1 MKSFSV
7 VALGLLFVCSGC
19 GGGAGTDP
27 WSQSRKETHRVQ
39 GKLVLDGLP
48 LSNAT
53 IVFRSEQEDIAASG
67 ISDENGEFT
76 LTTYEPGDG
85 AVVGTHTVIVQKFDP
100 NTLPENID
108 LDMVDEVPEPK
119 LLTPEKYSEFGTS
132 DLTATVDASGQNSI
146 TLDISQY

>member
-1 MKSFSV
+1 M
-7 VALGLLFVCSGC
+7 
-19 GGGAGTDP
+19 
-27 WSQSRKETHRVQ
+27 
-39 GKLVLDGLP
+39 LDGLP

-67 ISDENGEFT
+67 ISDENGQFT

-85 AVVGTHTVIVQKFDP
+85 AVAGTHTVIVQKFDP